1 MPWIQLTV
9 SSDEAHARQ
18 LGDVLM
24 ANGAQAV
31 TYRDGKDA
39 PIFEPGPGE
48 VQLWDHTLVTG
59 LFDAELN
66 TSAMVKRLEQVKYL
80 GKGFQYKTD
89 QLEDKDW
96 EREWMDNFKPIQF
109 ASNLWVVPSW
119 HQAPDPDA
127 ANILLDPGMAFG
139 TGTHPTTALCLEW
152 LARQDLQGKT
162 VVDFGCGS
170 GILGIAAL
178 KLGAARCVGID
189 IDRQA
194 LIATKENA
202 QRNDV
207 AERFEVYLPSEQP
220 SLAADIVV
228 ANVLAGPLQELAPVI
243 LGYVGKAGLLCMS
256 GVLSRQADDV
266 MNAYRPAVQFAEVE
280 QRDDWIMLNG
290 QRVSG

>member
-9 SSDEAHARQ
+9 SSDEAHARP

-59 LFDAELN
+59 LFDAGFN
-66 TSAMVKRLEQVKYL
+66 TSALVKRLEQVKYL
-80 GKGFQYKTD
+80 GKGFRYKTD

-119 HQAPDPDA
+119 HQPPDPNA

-243 LGYVGKAGLLCMS
+243 LGYVGKTGLLCMS

-266 MNAYRPAVQFAEVE
+266 MNAYRPAVQFADVE